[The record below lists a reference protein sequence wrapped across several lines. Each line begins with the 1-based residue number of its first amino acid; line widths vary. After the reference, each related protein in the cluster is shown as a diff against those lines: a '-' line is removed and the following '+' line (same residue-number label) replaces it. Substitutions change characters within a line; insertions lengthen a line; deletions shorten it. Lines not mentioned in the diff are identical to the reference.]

1 MLSEKKKKTKQITK
15 QMIEDNGI
23 FKRIYIQ
30 RKLWILTEQ

>member
-1 MLSEKKKKTKQITK
+1 MLSEKKTEQITK
-15 QMIEDNGI
+15 QTIEDNPI